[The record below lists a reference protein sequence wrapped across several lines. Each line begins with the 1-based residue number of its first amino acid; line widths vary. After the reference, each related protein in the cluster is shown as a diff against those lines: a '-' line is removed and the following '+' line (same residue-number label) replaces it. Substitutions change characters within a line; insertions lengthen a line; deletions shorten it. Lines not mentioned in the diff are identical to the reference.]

1 MPEIICRAATASDLP
16 TIVPFVIAMAR
27 DSEDV
32 TLDEAT
38 VTAGVRAVLTDPSKG
53 VYHLALADDEVVGQ
67 ALVTTEWSDWNA
79 ADYWW
84 IQSVYVRPEWRGR
97 GVFAALYAH
106 LEARAR
112 AAGAAAL
119 RLYVHRDNLPARRA
133 YEKVGMV
140 EDGYVVYEQALS
152 APEEGAR

>member
-1 MPEIICRAATASDLP
+1 MSEITCREATAADLA
-16 TIVPFVIAMAR
+16 TIVSFVIAMAR

-32 TLDEAT
+32 ILAEAT
-38 VTAGVRAVLTDPSKG
+38 VSVGVRAVLADRRKG
-53 VYHLALADDEVVGQ
+53 VYHLALADGQVVGQ

-84 IQSVYVRPEWRGR
+84 LQSVYVRPDRRGR
-97 GVFAALYAH
+97 GVFDALYAH
-106 LEARAR
+106 LEAEAR

-133 YEKVGMV
+133 YARVGMV
-140 EDGYVVYEQALS
+140 ENGYVVYERALTGN
-152 APEEGAR
+152 EEDT

>member
-1 MPEIICRAATASDLP
+1 MPEIICREATESDLP

-32 TLDEAT
+32 TLHEAT
-38 VTAGVRAVLTDPSKG
+38 VTAGVRAVLADRRKG
-53 VYHLALADDEVVGQ
+53 VYHLGLAGDQVVGQ

-84 IQSVYVRPEWRGR
+84 IQTVYVQPEWRGR

-106 LEARAR
+106 LAERAR

-119 RLYVHRDNLPARRA
+119 RLYVHRDNLSARRA

-140 EDGYVVYEQALS
+140 EDGYVVYEQVLTRR
-152 APEEGAR
+152 EEDV

>member
-1 MPEIICRAATASDLP
+1 MPEITCREATEADLP

-38 VTAGVRAVLTDPSKG
+38 VTAGVRAVLVDRRKG
-53 VYHLALADDEVVGQ
+53 VYHLALADGEVVGQ

-84 IQSVYVRPEWRGR
+84 IQTVYVRPEWRGR
-97 GVFAALYAH
+97 RVFAALYDH
-106 LEARAR
+106 LEACAR

-119 RLYVHRDNLPARRA
+119 RLYVHRDNRSARRA

-140 EDGYVVYEQALS
+140 EDGYVVYERVLTG
-152 APEEGAR
+152 PGGDT